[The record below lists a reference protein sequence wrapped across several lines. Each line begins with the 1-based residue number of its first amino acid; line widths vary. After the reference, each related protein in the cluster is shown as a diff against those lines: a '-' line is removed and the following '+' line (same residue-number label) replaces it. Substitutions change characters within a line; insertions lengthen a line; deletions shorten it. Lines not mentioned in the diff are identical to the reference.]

1 MKYKVQMYCSLLVSA
16 KKRIIIRF
24 FILSK
29 TATLVLKLLIMKKM
43 TIKSWAI
50 EDRPRE
56 KLILQG
62 KNVLTDAE
70 LIAILIGSG
79 TTEESA
85 VELSKRILKSVNN
98 KINQLAN
105 LSLKQLTEFKGIGE
119 ARAVS
124 IITAL
129 ELGKRRHFE
138 QLEEKPKIKSSTDA
152 FQIMQPLIGELTHEE
167 FWVLYL
173 NNSNKVIEKI
183 QLSKG
188 GITATM
194 VDVRLLFKKGVE
206 LASIGVIVC
215 HNHPSGKLTPSESD
229 KILTQKIKKA
239 GETLDIKLL
248 DHLIITQKDYFS
260 FADNQM
266 L

>member
-1 MKYKVQMYCSLLVSA
+1 
-16 KKRIIIRF
+16 
-24 FILSK
+24 
-29 TATLVLKLLIMKKM
+29 M

-62 KNVLTDAE
+62 KTILTDAE

-79 TTEESA
+79 TAEESA
-85 VELSKRILKSVNN
+85 VELSKRMLSSVNN
-98 KINQLAN
+98 NINQLAR
-105 LSLKQLTEFKGIGE
+105 LSLEQLMDFKGIGE
-119 ARAVS
+119 ARAVR

-138 QLEEKPKIKSSTDA
+138 QLEEKPIIKSSKDA
-152 FQIMQPLIGELTHEE
+152 FQIIQPLIGELPHEE
-167 FWVLYL
+167 FWVLFL
-173 NNSNKVIEKI
+173 NNSNKVIAKL

-194 VDVRLLFKKGVE
+194 VDVRVLFKKGVE
-206 LASIGVIVC
+206 VSSVGIIVC
-215 HNHPSGKLTPSESD
+215 HNHPSGKLIPSKSD
-229 KILTQKIKKA
+229 KTLTQKIKEA
-239 GETLDIKLL
+239 RQTLDIKLL

-260 FADNQM
+260 FADNQI

>member
-1 MKYKVQMYCSLLVSA
+1 M
-16 KKRIIIRF
+16 
-24 FILSK
+24 
-29 TATLVLKLLIMKKM
+29 LKMKKL
-43 TIKSWAI
+43 TIKFWAI

-62 KNVLTDAE
+62 KSVLTDAE

-79 TTEESA
+79 TKKESA
-85 VELSKRILKSVNN
+85 VALSKRILNSVNN
-98 KINQLAN
+98 NINELAALTFEQL
-105 LSLKQLTEFKGIGE
+105 KEFKGIGE

-138 QLEEKPKIKSSTDA
+138 KVQKKPIIKSSKDA
-152 FQIMQPLIGELTHEE
+152 FQILQPIIGELQHEE

-173 NNSNKVIEKI
+173 NNSNKVIAKK

-194 VDVRLLFKKGVE
+194 VDVRLLFKKAVE
-206 LASIGVIVC
+206 LATVGIIVC
-215 HNHPSGKLTPSESD
+215 HNHPSGKLTPSTSD
-229 KILTQKIKKA
+229 KILTQKIKEA
-239 GETLDIKLL
+239 GQTLDIKLL
-248 DHLIITQKDYFS
+248 DHLIIIQKDYFS
-260 FADNQM
+260 FADSEM